1 MIFQES
7 YLKTMKEAAVTY
19 SLYNVYTMRNQLQE
33 LDTPLKKELR
43 IESGSWKKSMIR
55 VKSFLQE
62 NLHQANPLVAEMI
75 KIWHR
80 DFE

>member
-1 MIFQES
+1 MGFQGS

-19 SLYNVYTMRNQLQE
+19 SLHDVYTMRNQLQA
-33 LDTPLKKELR
+33 LDTPLRKELQ
-43 IESGSWKKSMIR
+43 IDSGSWKKSMMR
-55 VKSFLQE
+55 AKSFLQE